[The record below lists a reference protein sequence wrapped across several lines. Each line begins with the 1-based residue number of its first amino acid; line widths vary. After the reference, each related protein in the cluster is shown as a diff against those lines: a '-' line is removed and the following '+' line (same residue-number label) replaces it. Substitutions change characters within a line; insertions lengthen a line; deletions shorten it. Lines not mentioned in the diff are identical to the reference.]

1 MESTREIWHGWT
13 PLERRLAARLR
24 HAPAGACLEFEQFI
38 ELARRGRRTPNYHAL
53 MLHIVSC
60 PECRR
65 SYLQTR
71 AIVQAQRPR
80 LIRWLSRLFQRFFP

>member
-1 MESTREIWHGWT
+1 MESTREIWESWT

-24 HAPAGACLEFEQFI
+24 HAPTGPCLDFEQLT
-38 ELARRGRRTPNYHAL
+38 ELARRGRRTPDYHAL

-60 PECRR
+60 PACRR

-80 LIRWLSRLFQRFFP
+80 WWQWLQRLLRH